1 MGSWAACV
9 DPSATSRAPIGGRER
24 REPRHEGGQ
33 RLDGQ
38 RVDRLHGRQRGEIGP
53 IYHRAS

>member
-33 RLDGQ
+33 RLD
-38 RVDRLHGRQRGEIGP
+38 RQRGEIGP